1 MAGIERID
9 FSSFTCIAYSAGS
22 RKRVLSRKLE
32 YLMALAK
39 EGHFARAAAACH
51 VSQPT
56 LSAAI
61 QQLEVELGVPIVQ
74 RGQRF
79 QGLTREGRLV
89 LEAAQRM
96 AGERDRLRERLRG
109 QRDGCGGT
117 LRIGVL
123 GSTVPLL
130 KTLILPFSECF
141 PDVNLHV
148 MLQSPFDVQQA
159 FEAASSDVVITYLDQ
174 RLRRYCRTHVLYTEQ
189 YDLLIRKG
197 TTFSGRK
204 SAAWEDLTRLPLCLL
219 APDSPLFGK
228 AESGILAGIL
238 TQTPHIVTNAIWMV
252 MDHVRTGKWASVLPR
267 PVRIMAS
274 DDAELEAIPLPNI
287 GKASLVAI
295 AIAKRE
301 PVSPLADAFFEL
313 ARSEETS
320 RQLRATLGISRTER
334 PARVRREVNDYG
346 LNSNAVAAGVDTAT
360 PVPED

>member
-1 MAGIERID
+1 
-9 FSSFTCIAYSAGS
+9 
-22 RKRVLSRKLE
+22 
-32 YLMALAK
+32 MALAK

-228 AESGILAGIL
+228 AESEILAGIL
-238 TQTPHIVTNAIWMV
+238 TKTPHIVTNAIWMV

-267 PVRIMAS
+267 AGAHHGVRRCGIGSDSIAEHRQGKFGGDCHRKARTGVAVGRCVLRACEIGGDIEAVAS
-274 DDAELEAIPLPNI
+274 HSGNKQN
-287 GKASLVAI
+287 GTAS
-295 AIAKRE
+295 
-301 PVSPLADAFFEL
+301 
-313 ARSEETS
+313 ARS
-320 RQLRATLGISRTER
+320 
-334 PARVRREVNDYG
+334 
-346 LNSNAVAAGVDTAT
+346 AGG
-360 PVPED
+360 